1 MHPDSDIDLRLG
13 ILDSDKNSNKFR
25 MLVFIDV
32 LSVRSTGVVLSIGMG
47 TSIMLLTGQDLAGFL
62 ARARILFECVCAVS
76 FKLRPEAWLPG
87 GNEGLYGSFQESL

>member
-47 TSIMLLTGQDLAGFL
+47 TSILLLTGQDLAGFP
-62 ARARILFECVCAVS
+62 ARAQIFV
-76 FKLRPEAWLPG
+76 
-87 GNEGLYGSFQESL
+87 

>member
-32 LSVRSTGVVLSIGMG
+32 LSVLSIGMG

-62 ARARILFECVCAVS
+62 ARARILFEWFCAVS
-76 FKLRPEAWLPG
+76 YKLRPEAWLPG
-87 GNEGLYGSFQESL
+87 GNEGLYGSFQGSL